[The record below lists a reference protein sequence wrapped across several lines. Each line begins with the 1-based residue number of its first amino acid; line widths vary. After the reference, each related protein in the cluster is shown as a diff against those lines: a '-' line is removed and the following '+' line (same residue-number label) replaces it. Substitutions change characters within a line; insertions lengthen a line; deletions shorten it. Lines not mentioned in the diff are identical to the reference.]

1 MSSSAEL
8 STRRTYFRLQFNPP
22 IRAEMTIVRVKGQ
35 TIETGIVSI
44 LIEDLSA
51 GGLRFL
57 SNLKIPATEHI
68 ILEFQITLLGQFIK
82 LLGYV
87 VRSIPITE
95 EIEAYGVM
103 FTIDENKHNQVTQL
117 LNLTALRQ
125 RKNMPLYQTELC
137 KTSIEDFFAEL
148 KTKAPS

>member
-1 MSSSAEL
+1 MSISAEL

-22 IRAEMTIVRVKGQ
+22 IQAEMTIVRVKGK

-68 ILEFQITLLGQFIK
+68 ILEFKLTLLGQYVK

-87 VRSIPITE
+87 VRNIPVSD
-95 EIEAYGVM
+95 EIEAYGVA
-103 FTIDENKHNQVTQL
+103 FTIDEEVHNLITRL
-117 LNLTALRQ
+117 LNVAALRQ
-125 RKNMPLYQTELC
+125 RKKMPLYQTALC
-137 KTSIEDFFAEL
+137 ETSIEEFFSEL
-148 KTKAPS
+148 KEQAPS